1 MSFGQVCLGNFGE
14 TMGWDQIYFDVSRV
28 QFGYRVEVD
37 LDCLDCKY
45 ALVALIY
52 SVKKKG
58 EGEGRVLYKI

>member
-14 TMGWDQIYFDVSRV
+14 TMGDTLMFREFSLSIGWKV
-28 QFGYRVEVD
+28 G

-58 EGEGRVLYKI
+58 EGEGRVLYKV